1 MLGSVLA
8 QCLIYSRTS
17 IALLVTLVKQGIN
30 TARKVVG
37 FPTVSTQCTVIFRQ
51 HYCTHNT
58 VNTCALIINKI
69 YFKFFILL
77 LLYSYLLITVYLVLS
92 LIVGR

>member
-51 HYCTHNT
+51 HYCSH
-58 VNTCALIINKI
+58 NTCALIINNTFCYYC
-69 YFKFFILL
+69 YFIHT
-77 LLYSYLLITVYLVLS
+77 Y
-92 LIVGR
+92 